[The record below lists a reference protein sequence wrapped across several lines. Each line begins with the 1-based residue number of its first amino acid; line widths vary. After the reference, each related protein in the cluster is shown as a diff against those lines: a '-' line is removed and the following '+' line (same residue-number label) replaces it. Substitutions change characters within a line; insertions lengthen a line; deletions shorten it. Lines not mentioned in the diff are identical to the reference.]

1 VEQLTAIATI
11 GRVSFSN
18 GSPSPTDEGA
28 ATAVAEESF
37 WEPLIG
43 IPNVVTVIRAGA
55 SLPVAAY
62 AVAERS
68 AVWLGVGYLIYWI
81 GDIADGWLARKL
93 DRMTRIGAVLDI
105 VSDRVGTGVC
115 AVGLIVLRPE
125 LWLVVSLFLFS
136 FMIVDTMLS
145 LAFLR
150 WPILTPNHFN
160 RVDPLIWRWNWWPP
174 AKALNTAGV
183 VIALVL
189 GLEVVAFVLAA
200 VVLGIKIWSVRRL
213 VTLPVTGE
221 LDKGPA

>member
-1 VEQLTAIATI
+1 
-11 GRVSFSN
+11 VSISSDPS
-18 GSPSPTDEGA
+18 SPAEEN
-28 ATAVAEESF
+28 VAEEISVTTTVEEPF
-37 WEPLIG
+37 WEPVIG
-43 IPNVVTVIRAGA
+43 IPNVVTMVRAGA

-62 AVAERS
+62 AVAEHS
-68 AVWLGVGYLIYWI
+68 AIWLAVAYAIYWI

-125 LWLVVSLFLFS
+125 LWPVVSLFLFS

-150 WPILTPNHFN
+150 WPILTPNHFD

-183 VIALVL
+183 VLALVL
-189 GLEVVAFVLAA
+189 GGEVVAFVLAA
-200 VVLGIKIWSVRRL
+200 VVLGIKVWSLRRL
-213 VTLPVTGE
+213 ITLPATAGP
-221 LDKGPA
+221 DKGPA